1 MNPRVVH
8 FYFPIFG
15 TLFIPID
22 KSGKSSPEGR
32 VVDLRYWL
40 EKTAEAMLM
49 LRSDYKSRRWNLL
62 KPLSFSLV

>member
-22 KSGKSSPEGR
+22 TRPLMWALTAGWLVFSRWATRVRCPSSATVMKVFR
-32 VVDLRYWL
+32 
-40 EKTAEAMLM
+40 
-49 LRSDYKSRRWNLL
+49 
-62 KPLSFSLV
+62 

>member
-22 KSGKSSPEGR
+22 
-32 VVDLRYWL
+32 
-40 EKTAEAMLM
+40 T
-49 LRSDYKSRRWNLL
+49 
-62 KPLSFSLV
+62 KPPKYQIRHRICI